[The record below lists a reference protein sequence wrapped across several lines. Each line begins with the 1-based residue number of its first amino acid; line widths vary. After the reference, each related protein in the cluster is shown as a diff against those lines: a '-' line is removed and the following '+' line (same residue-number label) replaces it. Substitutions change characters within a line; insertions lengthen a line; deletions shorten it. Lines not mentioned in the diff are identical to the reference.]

1 MSASQL
7 CINYL
12 DILKVEEIGAR

>member
-12 DILKVEEIGAR
+12 DILKVEETGAR